1 MRAQDFITE
10 APRDV
15 FHFVGQS
22 HNVPRPMGNY
32 YKWRVSLSNGQY
44 YHVRAGA
51 NTNLE
56 KFKQYFARKWGTEM
70 PDVEVVKAERLE
82 RLSEEDSQ
90 KECPPATQDIT
101 INLENRQKAI
111 DEYGYG
117 PLNPD
122 LPNRKFWMA
131 KVDEWNLDSAEEA
144 KQSLCGNC
152 AAFDQRQATLDCIA
166 QGIDS
171 DNPED
176 AEGVIDAGELGYCK
190 FLKFKCASRRTCD
203 AWVTGGP
210 LTDQQDVD
218 EMAGKVHGGVRKE
231 LKKQGYKY
239 LGSGIDKQAY
249 LEPGTGQ
256 ILVIFGYGK
265 WYKGNFS
272 PDQLMFV
279 NWAKYC
285 QQHSNN
291 PHLPRFSGWESFDYN
306 GKRYLQIR
314 MEPLKEL
321 PYDVK
326 KIVFWLEKYIAEKG
340 KIDSKKVAKK
350 IGALGVEEFNYDK
363 GEFYYKKVKAQ
374 KIIEYL
380 GGPKAAAGL
389 MKTIQIAKR
398 MANKEGVYLDL
409 HTGNFMQRADG
420 TIVVNDP
427 FVATFG

>member
-1 MRAQDFITE
+1 VRAQDFITE

-22 HNVPRPMGNY
+22 HNVPRPTGSY

-44 YHVRAGA
+44 YNVRAGA
-51 NTNLE
+51 NTDLE
-56 KFKQYFARKWGTEM
+56 KFKKYFARKWGTEM

-90 KECPPATQDIT
+90 KKCPPATQDIT

-122 LPNRKFWMA
+122 MPNRKFWMA

-218 EMAGKVHGGVRKE
+218 EMAGKVHGGIRKE
-231 LKKQGYKY
+231 LHNKGYRY
-239 LGSGIDKQAY
+239 LGGGIDKQAY

-256 ILVIFGYGK
+256 VLVVFGYSK
-265 WYKGNFS
+265 WAKGGSDFS
-272 PDQLMFV
+272 VDQRMFV
-279 NWAKYC
+279 DWAKYC
-285 QQHSNN
+285 KKNQAN
-291 PHLPRFSGWESFDYN
+291 PHLPRFSDWASFDYQ

-314 MEPLKEL
+314 MEPLQEL
-321 PYDVK
+321 PDRLKMLVADLEEVAKYSKSNPKTAYKKIATFANHNLLDAGEIDDLDHKEVVKRLGGEQAANALLKTVYDVK
-326 KIVFWLEKYIAEKG
+326 KFG
-340 KIDSKKVAKK
+340 KQH
-350 IGALGVEEFNYDK
+350 GFN
-363 GEFYYKKVKAQ
+363 
-374 KIIEYL
+374 I
-380 GGPKAAAGL
+380 
-389 MKTIQIAKR
+389 
-398 MANKEGVYLDL
+398 DL
-409 HTGNFMQRADG
+409 HGGNYMQRADG

-427 FVATFG
+427 FVATFF

>member
-1 MRAQDFITE
+1 MRAADFITE

-51 NTNLE
+51 NTDLE
-56 KFKQYFARKWGTEM
+56 KFKKYFARKWGTEM

-82 RLSEEDSQ
+82 RLSEE
-90 KECPPATQDIT
+90 
-101 INLENRQKAI
+101 
-111 DEYGYG
+111 
-117 PLNPD
+117 
-122 LPNRKFWMA
+122 
-131 KVDEWNLDSAEEA
+131 
-144 KQSLCGNC
+144 
-152 AAFDQRQATLDCIA
+152 
-166 QGIDS
+166 
-171 DNPED
+171 
-176 AEGVIDAGELGYCK
+176 EL
-190 FLKFKCASRRTCD
+190 
-203 AWVTGGP
+203 
-210 LTDQQDVD
+210 D
-218 EMAGKVHGGVRKE
+218 EMAGKVHGGVQKE

-285 QQHSNN
+285 QQHSDN

-321 PYDVK
+321 PDDVK
-326 KIVFWLEKYIAEKG
+326 RIVYWLENYIAEKG

>member
-32 YKWRVSLSNGQY
+32 YKWRVSLSNGQHY
-44 YHVRAGA
+44 NVRAGA
-51 NTNLE
+51 NTDLE
-56 KFKQYFARKWGTEM
+56 KFKQYFQRKWGTEM
-70 PDVEVVKAERLE
+70 PDVEVVDAERLE
-82 RLSEEDSQ
+82 KLSEEDSQ
-90 KECPPATQDIT
+90 KKCPPATQDIT
-101 INLENRQKAI
+101 VNLENRQKAI

-122 LPNRKFWMA
+122 MPNRKFWMA

-176 AEGVIDAGELGYCK
+176 AQGVIDAGELGYCK

-218 EMAGKVHGGVRKE
+218 EMAGEIAGGVRQVLDKKGYE
-231 LKKQGYKY
+231 L
-239 LGSGIDKQAY
+239 LGDGIDKEAY

-256 ILVIFGYGK
+256 VLVIFGYGAGK
-265 WYKGNFS
+265 NKFS
-272 PDQLMFV
+272 KDQMMFV

-285 QQHSNN
+285 QQNQSN
-291 PHLPRFSGWESFDYN
+291 PHLPRFSGWESFDYK

-314 MEPLKEL
+314 MEPLQEVSEL
-321 PYDVK
+321 VK
-326 KIVFWLEKYIAEKG
+326 DIVWWLASYVKAQG
-340 KIDSKKVAKK
+340 KIDSNKIAKQIGKQGVADYD
-350 IGALGVEEFNYDK
+350 EEDFSR
-363 GEFYYKKVKAQ
+363 KKVKAK

-380 GGPKAAAGL
+380 GGPDAAAGL
-389 MKTIQIAKR
+389 MKTVQIAKK
-398 MANKEGVYLDL
+398 MSKKQGYSLDL
-409 HTGNFMQRADG
+409 HGGNYMQRADG
-420 TIVVNDP
+420 TVVVNDP
-427 FVATFG
+427 FVLSFDLY